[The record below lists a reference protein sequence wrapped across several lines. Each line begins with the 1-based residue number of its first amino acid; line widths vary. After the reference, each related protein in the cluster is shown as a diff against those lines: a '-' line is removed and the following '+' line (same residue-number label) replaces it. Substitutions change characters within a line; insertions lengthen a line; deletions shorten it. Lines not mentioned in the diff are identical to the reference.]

1 MVAHAEIKGFI
12 LMHCGGP
19 ERGIT
24 ITITPTNDIGVEK
37 YNYVQANQSTAYF
50 SNLKSAQMFS
60 LL

>member
-1 MVAHAEIKGFI
+1 MVAHAEVKFGFI
-12 LMHCGGP
+12 FMHYGSP
-19 ERGIT
+19 ERG

-50 SNLKSAQMFS
+50 SNLKSAQMCP